1 MAFFSDELRITTASG
16 SGGGGCVSFR
26 REKYVPRGGPDGG
39 DGGRGGDVVF
49 VVDPSLRTLVHLR
62 PNAIYAAKPGRPG
75 EGRKKFGK
83 NGEDVIIEVPVGTI
97 VKDAHTGEV
106 IRDLTVAGERW
117 VMLEGGL
124 GGKGNWHYKTS
135 VRQAPR
141 YAQPGIPGQTRD
153 IKLELS
159 IIADVG
165 FVGFPSAG
173 KSSLLNSC
181 TNARSKV
188 AAYPFTTK
196 IPHLG
201 VLRAWDRD
209 IILADI
215 PGIIEGASE
224 GAGLGFR
231 FLKHIART
239 AVLAFLIDMG
249 ENPEGKLRQL
259 RAELDNFSP
268 ELTLKKWVL
277 VPSKMD
283 MPDAQEHLEML
294 KEELVGLVP
303 EDEMPEIYPMS
314 TFTGEGLDALKE
326 AFFKLSLVDAQPED
340 M

>member
-16 SGGGGCVSFR
+16 NGGGGCVSFR

-49 VVDPSLRTLVHLR
+49 VVDGSLRTLVHLR
-62 PNAIYAAKPGRPG
+62 PNKRYEAKSGRPG
-75 EGRKKFGK
+75 EGRRKSGSD
-83 NGEDVIIEVPVGTI
+83 GEDIILEVPVGTI
-97 VKDAHTGEV
+97 VKDAHTGE
-106 IRDLTVAGERW
+106 IIKDLAVDGERW

-124 GGKGNWHYKTS
+124 GGKGNWHYRSS

-141 YAQPGIPGQTRD
+141 YAQPGIPGQSRD
-153 IKLELS
+153 ITLELR

-215 PGIIEGASE
+215 PGIIEGASH

-249 ENPEGKLRQL
+249 EDPRGKLAQL
-259 RAELDNFSP
+259 RTELETYSP
-268 ELTLKKWVL
+268 ELTQKKWVL
-277 VPSKMD
+277 VPAKMD
-283 MPDAQEHLEML
+283 LPEAEEHLEQL
-294 KEELVGLVP
+294 KEELADLFSP
-303 EDEMPEIYPMS
+303 EEQPEIYPIS
-314 TFTGEGLDALKE
+314 TFSGLGLDDLKE
-326 AFFKLSLVDAQPED
+326 AFYKLSSPTESAAE
-340 M
+340 